1 MATGYNIFQPSGY
14 VKNVQASTMEER
26 FQVANSLLE
35 QWQGY
40 CEANWVSANGANPYS
55 PENKVKSFLSSLGY
69 FLMMG
74 STDGIV
80 TDYKQMMNGK
90 REIPVSSCPSFIED
104 AVYSGVHG
112 SCGNSETLRRAENEC
127 FRGMMEKAD
136 DKAAKRYKRLPS
148 RKVRRK
154 TRFDRSE
161 RLRREMGIQE
171 LVPAVVDT
179 ENTFLHNGTMYR
191 IDGEKWE
198 KYDPKETKSGM
209 LYDMDK
215 IYCAVD
221 KNGVTMF
228 FDGELERIPDEAIVR
243 RCDAE
248 C

>member
-35 QWQGY
+35 KWQGY
-40 CEANWVSANGANPYS
+40 CEANWVSANGTNPYS
-55 PENKVKSFLSSLGY
+55 PESKVKSFLSSLGY

-112 SCGNSETLRRAENEC
+112 SSSEIVRKAENEC

-161 RLRREMGIQE
+161 KLRRDMGIKE

-179 ENTFLHNGTMYR
+179 ENTFRHNGCTYR
-191 IDGEKWE
+191 IDGEKWK

-215 IYCAVD
+215 VYCAVRAD
-221 KNGVTMF
+221 GKNLF
-228 FDGELERIPDEAIVR
+228 FDGELEQIPDEAIVR
-243 RCDAE
+243 RYNA
-248 C
+248 